1 MAASSPRSPVTAATR
16 EGRSSPG
23 LQGVGGP
30 RPGGDLQAGGARI
43 DGDEQLAPRARGQL
57 QGELAHQPQP
67 GDGGELPQL
76 QARLAD
82 PVHGDA
88 AQDAVGAVVE
98 GDAVGQPRQRL
109 RLGGDGDV
117 TGVGPQGQDPVAHG
131 ITLAAVAEGEDA
143 AGVGIAGG
151 VVPRAALLLAAELG
165 AGADEGARGLHEHL
179 AGAGRGDLEGLG
191 VDLPVGADDDAAAG
205 GGDGIVWHGDAGFLS
220 EFPAPDHEQDQDG
233 VGDPAPETA

>member
-1 MAASSPRSPVTAATR
+1 MAASSPRSSVMAATR

-23 LQGVGGP
+23 TQGVGGP
-30 RPGGDLQAGGARI
+30 GTGGDLQAGGAEI

-57 QGELAHQPQP
+57 QGELAHQAHA

-98 GDAVGQPRQRL
+98 GDAVGQSRQRL

-131 ITLAAVAEGEDA
+131 VAAGAVAEGDDA
-143 AGVGIAGG
+143 AGVGVAGG
-151 VVPRAALLLAAELG
+151 VVPGAALLLAAELG
-165 AGADEGARGLHEHL
+165 AGADEGARRLHERL

-205 GGDGIVWHGDAGFLS
+205 GGDGIVCHGGRGRGEGTPLV
-220 EFPAPDHEQDQDG
+220 APVRG
-233 VGDPAPETA
+233 GPLP